1 MHIFFEKTT
10 KFLSFLFTLFSLMLN
25 NNNWLSIH
33 ISIVSLVSSSLIAIV
48 VSNVLDNVR
57 TTIGSDVRE
66 RAAHC
71 NRLIRF
77 TLTQNL
83 AGHVVFDAVRQLP
96 TANQTNQI
104 SKNYKKN
111 VCVPLNYLWCHGLT
125 PSLIFSYCRTR
136 ADASSSA
143 LGRAATSAMTIDII
157 MNNRIV

>member
-104 SKNYKKN
+104 SKNYKKKC
-111 VCVPLNYLWCHGLT
+111 VC
-125 PSLIFSYCRTR
+125 
-136 ADASSSA
+136 SA
-143 LGRAATSAMTIDII
+143 KLPVMPWIDSIIDILVLQNACGCI
-157 MNNRIV
+157 ILGTWPCSHQCNDNRQNNE